1 MSKEQSV
8 LRNIQMNVQ
17 FRIILSS
24 RLLFKNYTLK
34 SIEETRQIWANS
46 LLDTV
51 YLNYIKQLNR
61 VLQSIVSSKT
71 YMYVQLSVRRLVW
84 SPYSAGTRCAYPH
97 THAHA
102 YTCTCTRRHTLI
114 NTHTAHPIPPLRGV
128 LSPEL
133 HGVGWPVPF
142 PLRTAYNQVTMKCI
156 TCLK

>member
-71 YMYVQLSVRRLVW
+71 YMYVQLSVRRLV
-84 SPYSAGTRCAYPH
+84 
-97 THAHA
+97 
-102 YTCTCTRRHTLI
+102 
-114 NTHTAHPIPPLRGV
+114 
-128 LSPEL
+128 
-133 HGVGWPVPF
+133 
-142 PLRTAYNQVTMKCI
+142 
-156 TCLK
+156 